1 MGFMKNIPITKGRNP
16 INSGLAIDSFR
27 RMGFST
33 LSAICEIIDNSVE
46 AEATKIQIIIDW
58 NKKLLTQ
65 KYRRPERFVFIDNGH
80 GMNKDILYDCLVIGE
95 STRRALKKGIG
106 KFGVGA
112 TFGGI
117 SQARHIE
124 IYSKTKDGVWQFTQL
139 DLDLLENGEGI
150 MEPVKKDPP
159 AKYGNELANQGTIVI
174 WGKIDS
180 DFNEKSLDHVK
191 NSIGR
196 TYRKFLTSTK
206 LEDGKIIKNNPI
218 KISLNSEP
226 ISPYDPLYLT
236 FNPKADDK
244 DEPTFTSD
252 EYDLKDGDLKSK
264 MRITYS
270 FLPDSWWKDPNLY
283 RPGSD
288 PINKDQRKITSDN
301 AGISIVREG
310 REMAF
315 GEIPYLKLYSDEKSD
330 MGASFA
336 PEDRFVGVEISFGR
350 DADEIFG
357 IEANKSRMV
366 LSPYARRRIGT
377 LLRPIL
383 LGRREYFSRI
393 RGEESKKSGHSGT
406 KTAGGKSKKI
416 IQEAISPPNY
426 SEEEKQKVKKFVEQ
440 FASGKQEI
448 EDYYN
453 DLIKGYLPIHSWDL
467 DPNGPFIR
475 FEHHQKS
482 IIVKYNMNHPFM
494 KKLFKVLEDIA
505 ERKGEDPDNALNIEE
520 IQRTKTL
527 FDLLLASYGLA
538 ELTFQDPGHE
548 EEIHTTLKTLM
559 SSWGDIAHRISKV
572 KIESG

>member
-1 MGFMKNIPITKGRNP
+1 MPDIQIIKGRNP
-16 INSGLAIDSFR
+16 VNSGLAIDSFR

-33 LSAICEIIDNSVE
+33 SSAICEIIDNSAE
-46 AEATKIQIIIDW
+46 AGATKIEVIIDW
-58 NKKLLTQ
+58 NKKQLTQ

-80 GMNKDILYDCLVIGE
+80 GMNKEILYDCLVIGE

-117 SQARHIE
+117 SQGRHIE
-124 IYSKTKDGVWQFTQL
+124 IYSKTKDGVWLFTQL

-150 MEPVKKDPP
+150 SEPIKKDPP
-159 AKYGNELANQGTIVI
+159 EKYSNELGDHGTIVI
-174 WGKIDS
+174 WEKIDS
-180 DFNEKSLDHVK
+180 DFNEKGLDDLK

-196 TYRKFLTSTK
+196 IYRKFLTSTK
-206 LEDGKIIKNNPI
+206 LEEGEIIKNSPI
-218 KISLNSEP
+218 KITLNSES

-244 DEPTFTSD
+244 EIPTFTSA
-252 EYDLKDGDLKSK
+252 EYDLKYGDLKSK
-264 MRITYS
+264 MRITFSY
-270 FLPDSWWKDPNLY
+270 LPESWWKDPKMY
-283 RPGSD
+283 KPGSD
-288 PINKDQRKITSDN
+288 PVNKDQRKITADN

-330 MGASFA
+330 KGASFE
-336 PEDRFVGVEISFGR
+336 PEDRFVGVEISFGKY
-350 DADEIFG
+350 ADEIFG

-366 LSPYARRRIGT
+366 LSPYARREIGRQ
-377 LLRPIL
+377 LRPIL

-406 KTAGGKSKKI
+406 KTAGGKSKEI
-416 IQEAISPPNY
+416 IQGAIPSPNY
-426 SEEEKQKVKKFVEQ
+426 SDKEKEKVKKFVEQ
-440 FASGKQEI
+440 FATGKQEI

-467 DPNGPFIR
+467 DPNGPFVR

-520 IQRTKTL
+520 IQRAKTL
-527 FDLLLASYGLA
+527 FDLMLASYGLA

-548 EEIHTTLKTLM
+548 EKIQTTLKTLM
-559 SSWGDIAHRISKV
+559 SSWGDIAHRISKEN
-572 KIESG
+572 IESV